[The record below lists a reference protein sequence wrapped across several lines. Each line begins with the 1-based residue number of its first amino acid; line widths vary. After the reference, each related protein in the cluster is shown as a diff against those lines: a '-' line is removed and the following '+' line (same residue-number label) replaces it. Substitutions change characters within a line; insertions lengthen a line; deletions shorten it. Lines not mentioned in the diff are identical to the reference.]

1 MKRKKIIQQALAYLG
16 FISLGLPDGLLG
28 VAWSSIRASFNIPLD
43 SLGSLLT
50 ATTLGYLLSSFNSG
64 RMLSFTGVGT
74 LLAISCL
81 TTGLGLIGYAL
92 APVWWVLILFG
103 LLVGLGS
110 GGIDAVLNAYAASN
124 FNPRF
129 LNWLH
134 ASFGIGTTI
143 GPLIMT
149 AAIASDRPWQMGYLA
164 VAGIQIML
172 AFCFAVTLKYWRNS
186 HSRQGVEN
194 SSLSQIQVKSIDTLK
209 LPVVWVSMALFF
221 IYSGVEVTT
230 GQWSYSLLTE
240 GRSISTNIA
249 GTWISIYWGCLTVGR
264 LLMDLLVNIV
274 GTSQFLRINILG
286 SIGGAIF
293 IWLNLHNT
301 LSLIG
306 LALIGFSLAP
316 IYPSLISATPQQL
329 GIPHATNAIGFQ
341 VSAASLGMAL
351 LPGFAGILAKNFGLE
366 IIGLF
371 LIAISVIM
379 FLLYRLLE
387 KMAVSQNA

>member
-28 VAWSSIRASFNIPLD
+28 VAWLSIRASFNIPLD

-64 RMLSFTGVGT
+64 RMLSFIGVGT

-92 APVWWVLILFG
+92 APVWWVLVLFG

-124 FNPRF
+124 FSPRF

-172 AFCFAVTLKYWRNS
+172 AFCFAVTLKYWRKS

-194 SSLSQIQVKSIDTLK
+194 SSSSQIQVKSIDTLK

-274 GTSQFLRINILG
+274 GASQFLRINILG
-286 SIGGAIF
+286 SICGAIF

-341 VSAASLGMAL
+341 VSAASLGMAV